1 MENTSVDNVHRRSL
15 DRIVDSFKKMAAFRA
30 EDKFTDVVLIAG
42 NKKIRAH
49 KIVICS
55 LCDYFS
61 AMFAG
66 ELAETHQDVVT
77 LNNIEPDALEALINY
92 AYTSEIEIRVDNVE
106 SLLASSSILQIKDIR
121 DACCEFMKS
130 QLHPSNCLGI
140 RAFADAHSCEE
151 LFVIADRYTQ
161 DHFLDVCKNQEFFL
175 LNAEQL
181 CEILVGE
188 DMNVVSEEQIFS
200 CVMSWVNHDFD
211 ARKPAIADVLKNVR
225 LPLLSPK
232 FLVDEVATSPVIAE
246 NNACKDLILEAMKY
260 HLVPEQRGVLKRLKA
275 KPRKG
280 TVGVLY
286 AVGGKFLRQIEFQDL
301 CFILVGNF
309 VCVNVYFKN
318 LQAARI
324 YIPSLSFI

>member
-1 MENTSVDNVHRRSL
+1 MEATSVDKILHRSFN
-15 DRIVDSFKKMAAFRA
+15 RIVESFHKMAAFRQ
-30 EDKFTDVVLIAG
+30 EDKFTDVVLVAG
-42 NKKIRAH
+42 NKEIRAH

-66 ELAETHQDVVT
+66 ELAETNQNVVT
-77 LNNIEPDALEALINY
+77 LNNIEPEALEALINY

-140 RAFADAHSCEE
+140 RAFADAHSCEQ
-151 LFVIADRYTQ
+151 LFNIADRYTQ
-161 DHFLDVCKNQEFFL
+161 DNFLDVCKNQEFFL
-175 LNAEQL
+175 LNSEQL
-181 CEILVGE
+181 CDILTG
-188 DMNVVSEEQIFS
+188 DDINVTSEEQIFT
-200 CVMSWVNHDFD
+200 CIQNWINHDFD
-211 ARKPAIADVLKNVR
+211 ARKSSIADILLNVR

-232 FLVDEVATSPVIAE
+232 FLVDEVAHYPAIADNE
-246 NNACKDLILEAMKY
+246 KCKDLLLEAMKY
-260 HLVPEQRGVLKRLKA
+260 HLVPEKRGELKRLKA

-286 AVGGKFLRQIEFQDL
+286 AVGGKTMPFQYISSLATLFYRDGL
-301 CFILVGNF
+301 KEIIVGGIG
-309 VCVNVYFKN
+309 
-318 LQAARI
+318 L
-324 YIPSLSFI
+324 